1 VPFEP
6 VIGLEI
12 HAQLLT
18 RTKIFCTCRT
28 AFGAEPNSQCCAV
41 CLGLPGALPVLN
53 KRAVEFAIRAGL
65 SLNCTI
71 QRESIFARK
80 NYFYP
85 DLPKGYQIS
94 QYEQQLATGG
104 WLEVETAG
112 GVRRVGITRVHMEE
126 DAGKSLHHGFP
137 DSDGSTYLDFNRS
150 GVPLIEIVTEPDI
163 RSAQEAAA
171 CFSQLRETLVAIG
184 VNDGNMEE
192 GSLRCDV
199 NVSLRPAGTKT
210 FGTKAEVK
218 NINSFRYVEKALTFE
233 IARQTDIL
241 AGGGRI
247 QQETRLW
254 NSETG
259 KTTSMRSKEEAH
271 DYRYFPEPDLPPLVV
286 EPAWVEEIRSAL
298 PELPEARK
306 ARFRD
311 VYGLSEYDADVIV
324 RLTNA
329 AAYFEDMVHAG
340 ASPKSASVW
349 LQGEVRR
356 KLKEIGEDDVGRAAV
371 RADALAELA
380 GLTEKGAISSS
391 VAKEV
396 FEKMW
401 ATGRRA
407 GTIVD
412 EEGLGQIGDDTAVAA
427 LVADVLARHPDAV
440 AQFRAGKQA
449 TFGFLVGQ
457 AMKASG
463 GKANPK
469 VVSEALRKALER

>member
-1 VPFEP
+1 
-6 VIGLEI
+6 
-12 HAQLLT
+12 
-18 RTKIFCTCRT
+18 
-28 AFGAEPNSQCCAV
+28 
-41 CLGLPGALPVLN
+41 
-53 KRAVEFAIRAGL
+53 
-65 SLNCTI
+65 
-71 QRESIFARK
+71 
-80 NYFYP
+80 
-85 DLPKGYQIS
+85 
-94 QYEQQLATGG
+94 
-104 WLEVETAG
+104 
-112 GVRRVGITRVHMEE
+112 
-126 DAGKSLHHGFP
+126 
-137 DSDGSTYLDFNRS
+137 
-150 GVPLIEIVTEPDI
+150 
-163 RSAQEAAA
+163 
-171 CFSQLRETLVAIG
+171 
-184 VNDGNMEE
+184 
-192 GSLRCDV
+192 
-199 NVSLRPAGTKT
+199 
-210 FGTKAEVK
+210 
-218 NINSFRYVEKALTFE
+218 
-233 IARQTDIL
+233 
-241 AGGGRI
+241 
-247 QQETRLW
+247 
-254 NSETG
+254 
-259 KTTSMRSKEEAH
+259 
-271 DYRYFPEPDLPPLVV
+271 
-286 EPAWVEEIRSAL
+286 
-298 PELPEARK
+298 
-306 ARFRD
+306 
-311 VYGLSEYDADVIV
+311 LSEYDADVIV

-427 LVADVLARHPDAV
+427 IVADVLARHPDAV